1 LAAVICAVC
10 VAACAH
16 WGASSAAPTWLTS
29 LDRGHPLVGRI
40 WSVRRHAFVD
50 ASAVVADAG
59 RARFVLLGEK
69 HDNPDHHRLQAEVLA
84 ALVAAGRRP
93 AVAFEMLETTQQ
105 VAVDRYREQH
115 HQDPARDAAGLGAAV
130 GWAESGWPAW
140 TAYLPIAE
148 VAFRHQLPIVA
159 ANLPHA
165 EARALARG
173 EPGGPDAARRA
184 ALGLEAPLPAD
195 AERSLLDELR
205 ASHCGLLPEAA
216 LPRMLLAQRARDAQM
231 AERLR
236 AGASS
241 DGAVL
246 ISGAGHARLDRGVPW
261 YLRRAAGND
270 ERATVLSV
278 AFMEVDH
285 ATTDPQAY
293 AADAAFDYL
302 WFTPRATDDD
312 PCAEMGDQKA
322 ALRPSG
328 AGDRS
333 RDPSSP
339 RRRPGRP
346 ARRRDGSSR
355 AGTAPR
361 GRAARA

>member
-1 LAAVICAVC
+1 MELCMPATPPSRSARTAIAAAAICAAVG
-10 VAACAH
+10 VAACGH
-16 WGASSAAPTWLTS
+16 GGASSAAPPWLTG

-50 ASAVVADAG
+50 PRAVVDDAA

-84 ALVAAGRRP
+84 ALAAAGRRP

-105 VAVDRYREQH
+105 GAVDRYREQH
-115 HQDPARDAAGLGAAV
+115 HQDPARDAAGFGAAV
-130 GWAESGWPAW
+130 GWAESGWPDW

-148 VAFRHQLPIVA
+148 VAFRSELPIVA
-159 ANLPHA
+159 ANLPQA

-184 ALGLEAPLPAD
+184 ALGLREPLPAD

-236 AGASS
+236 AGATR

-246 ISGAGHARLDRGVPW
+246 IAGAGHARLDRGVPW
-261 YLRRAAGND
+261 YLRRAEGDGA
-270 ERATVLSV
+270 RATVVSV

-285 ATTDPQAY
+285 PTTDPQAY
-293 AADAAFDYL
+293 IPDAVFDYV

-312 PCAEMGDQKA
+312 PCAAM
-322 ALRPSG
+322 
-328 AGDRS
+328 
-333 RDPSSP
+333 
-339 RRRPGRP
+339 GRP
-346 ARRRDGSSR
+346 
-355 AGTAPR
+355 
-361 GRAARA
+361 